1 MNIMID
7 VSILTPL
14 PHLSV
19 SCEPINLDPPPPKKN
34 SGKGD
39 CGVMGHC
46 MLRVWFVLCLFNT
59 VSYLLFDLVAFLV
72 SILLT
77 LGLVFFL
84 WSSYSVFVQGVLFVL
99 SGFGSLFVL
108 VFDPRGVD
116 LI

>member
-1 MNIMID
+1 
-7 VSILTPL
+7 
-14 PHLSV
+14 
-19 SCEPINLDPPPPKKN
+19 
-34 SGKGD
+34 
-39 CGVMGHC
+39 MGHC
-46 MLRVWFVLCLFNT
+46 ILGVWFVLCLFNT

-99 SGFGSLFVL
+99 SGFASSFVL
-108 VFDPRGVD
+108 VFDPRGVN